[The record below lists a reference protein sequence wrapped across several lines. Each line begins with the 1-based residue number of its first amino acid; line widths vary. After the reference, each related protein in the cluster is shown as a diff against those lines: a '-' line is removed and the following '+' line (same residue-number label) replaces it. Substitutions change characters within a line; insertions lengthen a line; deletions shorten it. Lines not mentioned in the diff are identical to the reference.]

1 MMKFGNLK
9 VKVSMERQDSFDSY
23 AIIQIGKHQYQALPH
38 KTMQIQQIAGQAGDS
53 VEFKEVLLKKD
64 KDNIEVGTP
73 LVKGSV
79 KATIVKQMKGPKIV
93 IFKFKRRKK
102 SRVKKGHR
110 QPHTIVRIESI

>member
-1 MMKFGNLK
+1 MKNTQGA
-9 VKVSMERQDSFDSY
+9 RQDSFDSY
-23 AIIQIGKHQYQALPH
+23 AVFQVGKHQYQALPG
-38 KTMQIQQIAGQAGDS
+38 KTISVEQIEGQAGDN

-64 KDNIEVGTP
+64 KENVQVGTP
-73 LVKGSV
+73 FVAATV
-79 KATIVKQMKGPKIV
+79 KATIVKQMKDPKVI

>member
-1 MMKFGNLK
+1 
-9 VKVSMERQDSFDSY
+9 MEQRQDSFDSY
-23 AIIQIGKHQYQALPH
+23 AIIQIGKHQYQALPG
-38 KTMQIQQIAGQAGDS
+38 KTIAIQQIEGEAGKS

-64 KDNIEVGTP
+64 KENIQVGTP
-73 LVKGSV
+73 FVTGSV

-110 QPHTIVRIESI
+110 QTQTIVRIESI